1 MPLGEY
7 IYGAILGSLA
17 DENLRRSIMVN
28 EGQYLEMVIR
38 PIGIDLMIAVIWS
51 FYYGIRRSRRESMRL
66 TARGAVNWSM
76 AGTGRCDR
84 PTS

>member
-38 PIGIDLMIAVIWS
+38 PIGIVLMIAVIWS

-66 TARGAVNWSM
+66 TAEGQ
-76 AGTGRCDR
+76 
-84 PTS
+84 

>member
-1 MPLGEY
+1 
-7 IYGAILGSLA
+7 
-17 DENLRRSIMVN
+17 MVN

-66 TARGAVNWSM
+66 TVEGQ
-76 AGTGRCDR
+76 
-84 PTS
+84 